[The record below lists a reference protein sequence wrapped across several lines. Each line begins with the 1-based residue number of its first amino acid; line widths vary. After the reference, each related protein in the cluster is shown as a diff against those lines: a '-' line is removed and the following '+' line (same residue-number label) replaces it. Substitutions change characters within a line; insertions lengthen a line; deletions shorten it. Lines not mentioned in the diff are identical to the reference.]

1 MRKFFLR
8 AIYTLL
14 CLALIAGIL
23 LLSYLIF
30 LRLSASPLESALREV
45 SLPASVKVDLIKFDG
60 ASRRGTPLDEL
71 NAIVIHY
78 IGNPGTSA
86 QNNRNYFNN
95 PDSTVSAHFV
105 VGLEGEIIQC
115 IPLWE
120 KSSASNHRN
129 SDTISVE
136 VCHPDETGVFTD
148 ETYRSLVDL
157 VAHLCRE
164 TGLTADNVIRHYDI
178 TGKICPRWFVED
190 ETAWAT
196 FLADIRAKTAK
207 EN

>member
-1 MRKFFLR
+1 MRKSLHR
-8 AIYTLL
+8 AAYALL
-14 CLALIAGIL
+14 CIALIAAIL
-23 LLSYLIF
+23 FFSFLIY
-30 LRLSASPLESALREV
+30 LRLSASPLETALRDV
-45 SLPASVKVDLIKFDG
+45 DLPASVSVDLIKIDG
-60 ASRRGTPLDEL
+60 ASRRGTSLDEL

-115 IPLWE
+115 VPLWE

-129 SDTISVE
+129 SDTISIE

-148 ETYRSLVDL
+148 ATYRALVEL
-157 VAHLCRE
+157 VACLCRE
-164 TGLTADNVIRHYDI
+164 TGLDADDVIRHYDI
-178 TGKICPRWFVED
+178 TGKLCPLWFVED
-190 ETAWAT
+190 EAAWAT
-196 FLADIRAKTAK
+196 FKADIANQLTK
-207 EN
+207 E